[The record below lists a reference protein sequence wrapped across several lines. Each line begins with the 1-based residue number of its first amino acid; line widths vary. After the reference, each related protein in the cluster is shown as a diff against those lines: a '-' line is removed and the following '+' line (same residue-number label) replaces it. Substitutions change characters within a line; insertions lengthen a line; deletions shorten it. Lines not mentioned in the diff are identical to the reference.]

1 MSSAQLLV
9 TVAQASKALN
19 LGRTMT
25 YRLIQ
30 TGELKSVLIG
40 RSRRIP
46 VRALEDFVA
55 RLEADDDSEPLS

>member
-1 MSSAQLLV
+1 MNSEPQFLL

-30 TGELKSVLIG
+30 TGALRSVLIG

-46 VRALEDFVA
+46 ASALKEFVA
-55 RLEADDDSEPLS
+55 NLEGEALR